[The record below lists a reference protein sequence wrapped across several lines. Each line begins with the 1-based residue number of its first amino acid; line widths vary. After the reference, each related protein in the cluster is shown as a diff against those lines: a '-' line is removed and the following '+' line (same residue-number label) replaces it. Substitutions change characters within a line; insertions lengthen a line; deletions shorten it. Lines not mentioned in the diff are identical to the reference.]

1 VEVEGTVKW
10 FSPEKGFGFVV
21 CEDGGKDVFVH
32 ISVVER
38 AGLRGLDEG
47 QRLAMKV
54 VRTQMGIPFTDR
66 SREKCQ
72 VLLVFR

>member
-1 VEVEGTVKW
+1 LR
-10 FSPEKGFGFVV
+10 SGFGFVV

-47 QRLAMKV
+47 QQLAMKTV
-54 VRTQMGIPFTDR
+54 KTPKG
-66 SREKCQ
+66 REATA
-72 VLLVFR
+72 VTLLS